1 MKILII
7 DDHSLVREGLQAILG
22 RSDFAAQYVEASDAA
37 SAWQQLEKHPDIDFA
52 LLDIQLPDSSGM
64 DLLSR
69 IVAVRPNLPII
80 MLSADHDSQT
90 VAKALELG
98 ASGFIPKSA
107 LSDILASAIRLVLAG
122 GVYVPP
128 EALRKSMAPSQQT
141 PVTPSVETFRFTARQ
156 LDVFRLLV
164 QGLSNK
170 QICRQVDLAE
180 ATVKIH
186 VRGILRVLDVSTRS
200 EAIVKVSQLGI
211 KIPEA
216 EEQPNA

>member
-1 MKILII
+1 M
-7 DDHSLVREGLQAILG
+7 
-22 RSDFAAQYVEASDAA
+22 
-37 SAWQQLEKHPDIDFA
+37 
-52 LLDIQLPDSSGM
+52 
-64 DLLSR
+64 
-69 IVAVRPNLPII
+69 
-80 MLSADHDSQT
+80 
-90 VAKALELG
+90 
-98 ASGFIPKSA
+98 
-107 LSDILASAIRLVLAG
+107 
-122 GVYVPP
+122 
-128 EALRKSMAPSQQT
+128 
-141 PVTPSVETFRFTARQ
+141 TPSVETFRFTARQ